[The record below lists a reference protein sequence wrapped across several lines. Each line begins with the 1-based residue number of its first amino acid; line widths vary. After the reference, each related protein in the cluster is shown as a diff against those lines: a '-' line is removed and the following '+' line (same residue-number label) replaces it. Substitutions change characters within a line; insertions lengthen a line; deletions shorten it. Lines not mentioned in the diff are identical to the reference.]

1 MRRAL
6 LTLAFVLPTAALA
19 HTEQADDKLALLEAS
34 LKSEA
39 SVVNVPQLPT
49 KTPQKGADFAL
60 APIAPELLIV
70 PVVMN

>member
-6 LTLAFVLPTAALA
+6 LTLALVLPTAALA

-34 LKSEA
+34 LETQAPIS
-39 SVVNVPQLPT
+39 NVPQLPV
-49 KTPQKGADFAL
+49 KSPQTGADFASL
-60 APIAPELLIV
+60 LLAPELPVV